1 MKVVKMMAAVMA
13 AGMMAGCS
21 ASAPGYE
28 VGAEPVVTVPQVAVT
43 EPTQKRGWEFG
54 DLVYSLDRWPD
65 GTVSVSRHAV
75 VAHVDSVVLVTSAI
89 SDSAEALRKC
99 LPEAMESWAEVPLGD
114 CIEQFDADMLYSS
127 EREAQEAADELNS
140 GR

>member
-1 MKVVKMMAAVMA
+1 MKIMKMLAAVMA

-28 VGAEPVVTVPQVAVT
+28 VGAEPVATVPQVAVT
-43 EPTQKRGWEFG
+43 EPTQKRGWGFG
-54 DLVYSLDRWPD
+54 DIVYSLEAWPD

-75 VAHVDSVVLVTSAI
+75 VAHEGNVVIVTQAV
-89 SDSAEALRKC
+89 SDSTEALRKC
-99 LPEAMESWAEVPLGD
+99 LPEYLAGGAETWT
-114 CIEQFDADMLYSS
+114 IDASELYSS
-127 EREAQEAADELNS
+127 WEQAQDAADELNS